1 VNIAG
6 VIPTLSTSGIIPEQ
20 SLGNLYIDTSA
31 MPGENIRVKGVPKG
45 SSNNREE

>member
-6 VIPTLSTSGIIPEQ
+6 VIPEQ

-31 MPGENIRVKGVPKG
+31 MPGENIRVKGVPNG